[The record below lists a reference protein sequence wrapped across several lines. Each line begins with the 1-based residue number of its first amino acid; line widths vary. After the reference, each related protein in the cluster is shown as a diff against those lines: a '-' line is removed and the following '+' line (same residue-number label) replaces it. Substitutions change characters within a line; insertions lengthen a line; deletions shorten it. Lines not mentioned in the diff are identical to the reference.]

1 MKLYIDTTNSEAI
14 TIKFDDRVYT
24 TTSKKEK
31 AQRLLP
37 FIIEKLDE
45 ENIDVVDI
53 TEVDVNAGP
62 GSFTG
67 IRVGVAVASTLGWAL
82 GIPVNGKKLANGK
95 MPDIKY

>member
-1 MKLYIDTTNSEAI
+1 MKLYIDTTKTETI

-37 FIIEKLDE
+37 FIIEKLND
-45 ENIDVVDI
+45 ENINVGDI
-53 TEVDVNAGP
+53 TEVNVNTGP

-67 IRVGVAVASTLGWAL
+67 IRIGVAIASTLGWVL
-82 GIPVNGKKLANGK
+82 GIPVNGKKLANGR

>member
-1 MKLYIDTTNSEAI
+1 MKLYIDTTNSEEI
-14 TIKFDDRVYT
+14 TIKLDGHVYKT
-24 TTSKKEK
+24 KSKKEK

-37 FIIEKLDE
+37 FIIEKLNE
-45 ENIDVVDI
+45 ENISVEDI
-53 TEVDVNAGP
+53 TEVDVNTGP

>member
-1 MKLYIDTTNSEAI
+1 MKLYIDTTKTEAI
-14 TIKFDDRVYT
+14 TIKFDDRVYK
-24 TTSKKEK
+24 TTSKKER

-37 FIIEKLDE
+37 FIIEKLE
-45 ENIDVVDI
+45 EEDLDVEDV
-53 TEVDVNAGP
+53 TEIRVNTGP

>member
-1 MKLYIDTTNSEAI
+1 MKLYIDTTETEVI
-14 TIKFDDRVYT
+14 TIKFDDRVYKT
-24 TTSKKEK
+24 NSKKEK

-37 FIIEKLDE
+37 FIIEKLNE
-45 ENIDVVDI
+45 ENIDVTKI
-53 TEVDVNAGP
+53 TEVNVNTGP

>member
-1 MKLYIDTTNSEAI
+1 MKLYIDTTITEEI

-24 TTSKKEK
+24 TPSKKEK

-45 ENIDVVDI
+45 ENIDVADI
-53 TEVDVNAGP
+53 TEVDVNTGP

-67 IRVGVAVASTLGWAL
+67 IRIGVAVASTLGWAL

>member
-1 MKLYIDTTNSEAI
+1 MKLYIDTTKTEAI
-14 TIKFDDRVYT
+14 TIKFDDRVYKAS
-24 TTSKKEK
+24 SKKEK

-45 ENIDVVDI
+45 ENIDVADI
-53 TEVDVNAGP
+53 IEINVNTGP

-67 IRVGVAVASTLGWAL
+67 IRVGVAVASTLGWAM